1 MRWIVAGIGI
11 IISLIGVFV
20 TIRTERAK
28 EIFAELS
35 ESSEG
40 RLAFLGNLIIATGM
54 ILLIVG
60 VCNFW
65 NW

>member
-11 IISLIGVFV
+11 IISIIGLFV

-40 RLAFLGNLIIATGM
+40 RLAFLGNLIIAIGM

-60 VCNFW
+60 VFNFW